1 MEDLRTERLAEKL
14 EPLQEANGMR
24 IMGEAIGNP
33 VGQELRDILNPM
45 ISSIGNQAPGYSSIS
60 SHPLKQQFPW
70 KPVSTRT
77 I

>member
-1 MEDLRTERLAEKL
+1 MEDLRKERLAEKL